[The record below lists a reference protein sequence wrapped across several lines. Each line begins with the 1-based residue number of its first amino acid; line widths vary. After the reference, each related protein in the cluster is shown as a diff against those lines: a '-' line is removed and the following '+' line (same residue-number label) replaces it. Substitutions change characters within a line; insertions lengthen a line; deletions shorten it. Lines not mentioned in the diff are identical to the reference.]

1 MNFSEY
7 EAVALAAFSRY
18 VNVAYFGVWVFVVIL
33 LLFYLQR
40 YSEQKNIL
48 IITLLSLMVAIT
60 PMEYIYNMTLRN
72 HIDQA
77 IETRQKYMSIENKI
91 LDECKAGARVYL
103 ISQEDTG
110 YDSVAMRFITRP
122 CRTSGGSIGEPF
134 FEGDIW
140 TREITATQW
149 MEELVSDYDYV
160 ALYKLNDYFYQ
171 NFSVL
176 FENPEDIAENE
187 LYYVDKEKEL
197 LVKCDFSD
205 SE

>member
-72 HIDQA
+72 HID
-77 IETRQKYMSIENKI
+77 
-91 LDECKAGARVYL
+91 
-103 ISQEDTG
+103 
-110 YDSVAMRFITRP
+110 
-122 CRTSGGSIGEPF
+122 
-134 FEGDIW
+134 
-140 TREITATQW
+140 
-149 MEELVSDYDYV
+149 
-160 ALYKLNDYFYQ
+160 
-171 NFSVL
+171 
-176 FENPEDIAENE
+176 
-187 LYYVDKEKEL
+187 
-197 LVKCDFSD
+197 
-205 SE
+205 